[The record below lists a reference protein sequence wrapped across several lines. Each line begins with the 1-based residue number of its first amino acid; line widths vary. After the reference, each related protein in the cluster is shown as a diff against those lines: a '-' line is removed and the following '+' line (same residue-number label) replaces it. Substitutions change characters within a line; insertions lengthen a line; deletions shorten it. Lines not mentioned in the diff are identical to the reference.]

1 LRTALVALSFLVL
14 ALSHESAA
22 RSVDVI
28 SSLPGRWQ
36 RIDVDRDDASRL
48 RGISSA
54 TSRLSWL
61 MRSMSRPSLRRLIV
75 SPEEYHFSR
84 SAEGLAMAPHGSE
97 PRPLS
102 LDGTE
107 REFERDSR
115 TITLSSHHLGDAI
128 EQRWRTQQG
137 FGTIT
142 FRLVDDGRTL
152 LVDNIIQ
159 VTAIS
164 GIAPIHYQAH
174 FERHTDLS
182 PVSTAAHLSP

>member
-1 LRTALVALSFLVL
+1 MRTALVALSFLVL

-22 RSVDVI
+22 GSVDLR
-28 SSLPGRWQ
+28 SLPGRWQ

-54 TSRLSWL
+54 TSKLSWL
-61 MRSMSRPSLRRLIV
+61 MRSMSRPILRRSIV
-75 SPEEYHFSR
+75 SPAEYLFSR
-84 SAEGLAMAPHGSE
+84 SADGLQMAPLGSE
-97 PRPLS
+97 PRPLN
-102 LDGTE
+102 LDGIE
-107 REFERDSR
+107 REFLRDSR
-115 TITLSSHHLGDAI
+115 TITLSSHQLGDAI
-128 EQRWRTQQG
+128 EQRWRTKQG

-174 FERHTDLS
+174 FERHTDLP
-182 PVSTAAHLSP
+182 PVSTAAHLAP